1 MANYNKQAIVLK
13 QHVDNARE
21 QQESM
26 KYAFYSIDDSE
37 GARLLM
43 DNTRKIGFFKA
54 RYLNPDA
61 LALRN
66 SIFNKE

>member
-1 MANYNKQAIVLK
+1 MGDYNKQAIVIK
-13 QHVDNARE
+13 QMVDNARAE
-21 QQESM
+21 QETM
-26 KYAFYSIDDSE
+26 KYAFYSIDNSE

-43 DNTRKIGFFKA
+43 ENTAKRGFYKA

-66 SIFNKE
+66 AIFNK

>member
-1 MANYNKQAIVLK
+1 MANFNQQAIVIK
-13 QHVDNARE
+13 QIVDNARE

-26 KYAFYSIDDSE
+26 KYSFYSIDDSE
-37 GARLLM
+37 GARLM
-43 DNTRKIGFFKA
+43 MENTAKRGFFRA

-66 SIFNKE
+66 SIFKK